1 MAKKKI
7 LIVDD
12 EKFFI
17 EPIKRFLDMNDFE
30 TITANDGFSGIISA
44 RKEMPDLIILDL
56 MLPKLN
62 GFQVCRLLKFDDKYK
77 HIPIII
83 VSAKDT
89 DKDKKIGKISG
100 SDMYITKPINPKIL
114 VEKINA
120 ILT

>member
-12 EKFFI
+12 ENFFI
-17 EPIKRFLDMNDFE
+17 APIKQFLEANGFE
-30 TITANDGFSGIISA
+30 TITANDGFSGLKIA
-44 RKEMPDLIILDL
+44 RIESPDLILLDL

-83 VSAKDT
+83 ASAKDT
-89 DKDKKIGKISG
+89 KKDKELGKSCG
-100 SDMYITKPINPKIL
+100 SDMYLTKPINAITL
-114 VEKINA
+114 AENINSV
-120 ILT
+120 LT

>member
-1 MAKKKI
+1 MTKKKI

-17 EPIKRFLDMNDFE
+17 EPIKRFLDKNDFE

-56 MLPKLN
+56 MLPKIN

-89 DKDKKIGKISG
+89 DKDKELGKISG
-100 SDMYITKPINPKIL
+100 SDMYITKPINPKTL
-114 VEKINA
+114 VDNINA

>member
-120 ILT
+120 ILP

>member
-12 EKFFI
+12 EEFFI
-17 EPIKRFLDMNDFE
+17 VPIKRFLDMNDFE
-30 TITANDGFSGIISA
+30 TIIANDGFRGIISA
-44 RKEMPDLIILDL
+44 RTEMPDLIVLDL
-56 MLPKLN
+56 MLPKFN

-89 DKDKKIGKISG
+89 DKDKKLGKICG
-100 SDMYITKPINPKIL
+100 SDMYITKPVNPQTL
-114 VEKINA
+114 VDNINA